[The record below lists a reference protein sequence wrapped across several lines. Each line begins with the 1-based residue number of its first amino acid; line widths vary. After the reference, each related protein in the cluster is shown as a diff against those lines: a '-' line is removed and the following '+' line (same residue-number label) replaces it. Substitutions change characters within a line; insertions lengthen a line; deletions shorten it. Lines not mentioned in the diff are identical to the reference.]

1 MEVRSLHFFY
11 IFELS
16 FFLFSFLLCDA
27 KDMFNALMMFFV
39 LEDK

>member
-1 MEVRSLHFFY
+1 MEVRSLHFY
-11 IFELS
+11 ILEL
-16 FFLFSFLLCDA
+16 SFLLCDA